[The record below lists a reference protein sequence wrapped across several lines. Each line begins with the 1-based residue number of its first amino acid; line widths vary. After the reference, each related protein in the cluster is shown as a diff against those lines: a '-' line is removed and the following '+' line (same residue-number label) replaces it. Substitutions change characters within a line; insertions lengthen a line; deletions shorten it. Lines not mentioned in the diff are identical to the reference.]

1 MPAIKVVDRDTRSQR
16 CRPKLWETF
25 GLVGVNPTELKEGKG
40 VYYAIVKEDRVETVI
55 NNESKEVFSQNNF
68 EVHTP
73 IEYEAM
79 RSIIIRHIDKAIN
92 DYSDEEVITSINRAN
107 EWAEV
112 DHIHRIM
119 TNGRLLKV
127 KFKSTSM
134 VQIALNQGIIVLHQ
148 KINTK
153 HIDKEIF
160 V

>member
-1 MPAIKVVDRDTRSQR
+1 M
-16 CRPKLWETF
+16 
-25 GLVGVNPTELKEGKG
+25 
-40 VYYAIVKEDRVETVI
+40 
-55 NNESKEVFSQNNF
+55 QNNF
-68 EVHTP
+68 EAHTP
-73 IEYEAM
+73 IEYVAM

-92 DYSDEEVITSINRAN
+92 EYTDEEVITSINSAN

-119 TNGRLLKV
+119 TNDRLLKV

-153 HIDKEIF
+153 HIEKEIF